1 MALKDNLRM
10 LSKKHRERVN
20 KAQGSAVN
28 MVKNAEAAKQAAR
41 DSQSSKG

>member
-20 KAQGSAVN
+20 KAQGTAAN
-28 MVKNAEAAKQAAR
+28 MVKTAEAAKAAGT
-41 DSQSSKG
+41 KA